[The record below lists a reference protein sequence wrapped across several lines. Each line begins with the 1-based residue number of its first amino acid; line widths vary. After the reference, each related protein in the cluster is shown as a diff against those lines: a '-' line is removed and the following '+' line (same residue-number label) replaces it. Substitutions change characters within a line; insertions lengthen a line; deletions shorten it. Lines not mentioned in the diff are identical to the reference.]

1 MKLRPSFVH
10 RPSVRLTA
18 AVAFLV
24 AGIMIGTG
32 DDILLPHIHNKNISR
47 PAKPQANSTIGKDSP
62 SVSPQSP
69 VPGPLKPEI
78 LWLKLQLQLHPQRSA
93 APPADSSRRKSRLH
107 RTPIRRPRSRT
118 WPTPAV
124 VGWEWRQSFG
134 GTILGALSRR
144 GAHLRDMRSWWLC
157 WDFWCI
163 SLSRWGGRNNN
174 ERE

>member
-93 APPADSSRRKSRLH
+93 AQHRQPTAPDGSPASTAHPFDVPAAGRGRRQLWLVGNDVNHLGGQSS
-107 RTPIRRPRSRT
+107 
-118 WPTPAV
+118 
-124 VGWEWRQSFG
+124 
-134 GTILGALSRR
+134 
-144 GAHLRDMRSWWLC
+144 AH
-157 WDFWCI
+157 
-163 SLSRWGGRNNN
+163 
-174 ERE
+174 